1 MRLRRTV
8 EMVLLLAVMATAV
21 GVFGVKTD
29 TAREA
34 EEIRDLSAKIAQER
48 QRISELTAE
57 WSALDHPA
65 RIQELLERH
74 ADVLTLAPITPHQI
88 DAIDRVP
95 FAPPPATLAGSP
107 DEGPEE

>member
-1 MRLRRTV
+1 MTVRRAV
-8 EMVLLLAVMATAV
+8 ELLLLLLVLSLAGFTFAI
-21 GVFGVKTD
+21 KTD

-34 EEIRDLSAKIAQER
+34 EAIAELNDRIAAER

-65 RIQELLERH
+65 RIQGLLERH
-74 ADVLTLAPITPHQI
+74 NDVMGLQPISAHQI

-95 FAPPPATLAGSP
+95 AGPSRGLAA
-107 DEGPEE
+107 DTDQ